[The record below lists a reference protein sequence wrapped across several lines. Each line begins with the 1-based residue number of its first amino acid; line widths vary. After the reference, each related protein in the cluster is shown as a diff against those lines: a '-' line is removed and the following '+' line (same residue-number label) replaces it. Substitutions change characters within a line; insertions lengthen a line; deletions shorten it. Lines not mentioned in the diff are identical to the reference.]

1 MRHELPPL
9 GTLLLSLFQTNAVI
23 QSPQR
28 KDSKNPRCVGFWG
41 FQQCSLALFSSVG
54 MLHLQQGD
62 HLGHPHFSVLAHVP
76 SARMPPIQSSVSS
89 CKTTPSRYELWLGPG
104 VQLQGPMRNCPAMYP
119 RGAWVLSW
127 APASAASAVLPG
139 TINSPMRLFRFY
151 LLRKERRTPANK
163 NIVSI
168 RNYSLEMTGKIQ
180 FLQFIR
186 LAGAAVWVVGCFF
199 SVVAAV
205 FSSPFC
211 CFIFIFLL
219 CGSNPVSHG
228 MGTKRNPPFSPGG
241 ARGLFPWQS
250 CTVLRAPSTRIV
262 SRWLP
267 SPEQCHPTA
276 RNARSS

>member
-23 QSPQR
+23 QSLQR

-211 CFIFIFLL
+211 CFYFY
-219 CGSNPVSHG
+219 
-228 MGTKRNPPFSPGG
+228 FSAVWFQPRFTWNGNKKKSSFQP
-241 ARGLFPWQS
+241 RRCSWTFPMAELH
-250 CTVLRAPSTRIV
+250 CAE
-262 SRWLP
+262 
-267 SPEQCHPTA
+267 SPEHPDSEQMASISRTVPP
-276 RNARSS
+276 NSPKC

>member
-23 QSPQR
+23 QSLQR

-199 SVVAAV
+199 
-205 FSSPFC
+205 
-211 CFIFIFLL
+211 
-219 CGSNPVSHG
+219 
-228 MGTKRNPPFSPGG
+228 
-241 ARGLFPWQS
+241 Q
-250 CTVLRAPSTRIV
+250 
-262 SRWLP
+262 
-267 SPEQCHPTA
+267 
-276 RNARSS
+276 